1 MVVSTID
8 ERINGMEDSVP
19 VHGKFE
25 LIHTRKGKEIFH
37 SIENNLVVNTG
48 KVQIPKLVNGLSTAA
63 FNHIQIGLATNT
75 PSLEDTHLYSPY
87 MDAVAVCSYGADY
100 KAIFDYIFTFTEN
113 KTITEAGVFNG
124 TYGSLPAPIMLCRG
138 TFAGRP
144 VIPAD
149 NLEIK
154 WRTTFG

>member
-1 MVVSTID
+1 MTGLTID
-8 ERINGMEDSVP
+8 ERINAADDLIP
-19 VHGKFE
+19 VHGQFE
-25 LIHTRKGKEIFH
+25 LIHHRGGKEI
-37 SIENNLVVNTG
+37 SRSVEKNLVVNVG
-48 KVQIPKLVNGLSTAA
+48 KVQIPKLVNGLSTAY

-75 PSLEDTHLYSPY
+75 PSVEDDHLYSPY

-100 KAIFDYIFTFTEN
+100 KAIFDYVFTFSEPR
-113 KTITEAGVFNG
+113 TITEAGVFNG

-144 VIPAD
+144 VIAAD